1 MSNAKFNKLVRE
13 MEDREGFKGSTIL
26 ISVLF
31 LIIALIYW
39 ASKAELDNVTRGE
52 GRIIS
57 SMQNQKVQATEGGVI
72 LKRFVQENSVVSQG
86 DVLFEIDPIDANSEL
101 NQIMVRISALKIK
114 ETRLKAELSRIDF
127 VIPEEISP
135 NLSQIVDSERDLF
148 FAKKADLQGKIS
160 VFDQRLEQQNKEL
173 EEIAAS
179 KFTSENTVELLRK
192 EVEFIEPMVQQNIA
206 SKPRLLALQRELEAA
221 TGQIEKLKISETKT
235 KSIIKQLKNE
245 VESTRLS
252 YKLASME
259 ELNQVISE
267 QSQRKGELPK
277 LEERVSRTLV
287 KSPMDGIIYKLNY
300 RTPGGYVS
308 KGDVLIEFVPTG
320 QSLEIEAKIK
330 PQDISKIMLGDDV
343 LIRFSAYDSSKYGSV
358 SGKVKRISPD
368 AIKDE
373 RQQNQRHFL
382 IGVGIEES
390 LIVDGEP
397 VQFIPGM
404 TATIDVLSGKRTIL
418 EYFWQPIARIQELAL
433 RD

>member
-114 ETRLKAELSRIDF
+114 ETRLKAELSGIDF

-343 LIRFSAYDSSKYGSV
+343 LIRFSAYDSSKYGTV
-358 SGKVKRISPD
+358 NGKVIRISPD
-368 AIKDE
+368 AITDE
-373 RQQNQRHFL
+373 RQQIESHFL
-382 IGVGIEES
+382 IGVGIEER
-390 LIVDGEP
+390 LVVDGNP

>member
-1 MSNAKFNKLVRE
+1 

-343 LIRFSAYDSSKYGSV
+343 LIRFSAYDSSKYGTV

>member
-1 MSNAKFNKLVRE
+1 